1 MRRLICVLMAVV
13 TLAAC
18 KQKIPTDIIAP
29 EKMQNILYDIHVTDG
44 YISTIAMPDSSKK
57 VAAAYY
63 KGIYKKFGIDSAK
76 YAQSM
81 NYYYKHPQDLDKMYK
96 NISQRLE
103 KQQKAMEKTDSI
115 AKSKIKVLPAVK

>member
-1 MRRLICVLMAVV
+1 MRRFICGLMAMVALV
-13 TLAAC
+13 AC
-18 KQKIPTDIIAP
+18 KQKMPSNIIAP
-29 EKMQNILYDIHVTDG
+29 DKMKNILYDIHVTDG

-76 YAQSM
+76 YAESM

-96 NISQRLE
+96 SIAQRLA
-103 KQQKAMEKTDSI
+103 KQQKAMEKADSI
-115 AKSKIKVLPAVK
+115 AKSKTKILPAVK